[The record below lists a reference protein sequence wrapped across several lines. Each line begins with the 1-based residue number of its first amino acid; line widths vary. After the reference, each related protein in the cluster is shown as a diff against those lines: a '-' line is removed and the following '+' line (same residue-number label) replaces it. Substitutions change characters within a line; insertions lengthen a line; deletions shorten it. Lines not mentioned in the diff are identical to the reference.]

1 MGGYS
6 FFDKAV
12 DFLVELFKSL
22 TEGYLFFGSTADVVR
37 AVFDIV
43 LIAALC
49 YLALRFVK
57 QSRAW
62 QLIQGLIF
70 IYAVVLVCSLF
81 GLQMVGFLFSKLL
94 YVFAILMVVI
104 FQPELRRGLETV
116 GLKSFTSLRKSLSP
130 SASDEKKDEFR
141 GVIHEICDACKE
153 MSKTYTGAL
162 ILLERNTKL
171 DELLTQENAVRFESS
186 VTSSVLQSLFYK
198 GAPMHDGGVLIR
210 DSKIIAARCHVP
222 LSVTMHML
230 ERTGTRHRAAVG
242 ASEMGDTVA
251 IAVSEERGKSSIA
264 VNGRLFEMKDANEL
278 EANLLYLF
286 GLSVDGTPVSGIKK
300 ALRGIRKKNDSKVV
314 TSKKKAV
321 SIKVSEVES
330 GDYDASSVS
339 KKVESKTE
347 RKEHNKKVT
356 ENIAFIVISVLI
368 SFGLW
373 VYIQI
378 NTNPVVTKTI
388 VVPISYTE
396 DQIPEGVDVFCPF
409 DTVKVEIVGRSSVL
423 SNLDTSD
430 VVASIDFSEV
440 TSAGVTELPI
450 NVTSADSD
458 VYFRVNQ
465 QLPET
470 VSVTVYSIN
479 N

>member
-1 MGGYS
+1 MNGYS
-6 FFDKAV
+6 IFDKAV
-12 DFLVELFKSL
+12 DFLAELFKSL

-49 YLALRFVK
+49 YVALRFVK

-70 IYAVVLVCSLF
+70 IYAVVFVCSVF

-116 GLKSFTSLRKSLSP
+116 GLKSFTSLRKSLIP
-130 SASDEKKDEFR
+130 SESEEKKEAFR
-141 GVIHEICDACKE
+141 GIIHEICDACKE
-153 MSKTYTGAL
+153 MSKSYTGAL

-171 DELLTQENAVRFESS
+171 DELLTQENAVKFESS

-251 IAVSEERGKSSIA
+251 IAVSEERGKTSVA
-264 VNGRLFEMKDANEL
+264 VNGRLFEMKDEKEL

-286 GLSVDGTPVSGIKK
+286 GLSNDGTSVSGIKK
-300 ALRGIRKKNDSKVV
+300 ALRGIRKKSDSKVT

-321 SIKVSEVES
+321 SIKVSEVEA
-330 GDYDASSVS
+330 GDYDVTSESR
-339 KKVESKTE
+339 KVETKSD
-347 RKEHNKKVT
+347 RKAHKKIVA
-356 ENIAFIVISVLI
+356 ENIAFLIASVLI

-373 VYIQI
+373 IYIQI
-378 NTNPVVTKTI
+378 NTNPVVTKSV

-396 DQIPEGVDVFCPF
+396 DQVPDGVDVFCPF

-423 SNLDTSD
+423 SNIDTSD
-430 VVASIDFSEV
+430 IVATIDFSEV
-440 TSAGVTELPI
+440 TSAGVAELPI
-450 NVTSADSD
+450 NVSSADSD
-458 VYFRVNQ
+458 IYFRVSQ

-470 VSVTVYSIN
+470 VSVTVYSVN